1 MRRREFITVL
11 GGTVAWPL
19 IARAQQ
25 SVMPVVGFLAA
36 PSPLPYARQ
45 AAAFRQGLKEVGYV
59 EGKNVAIEYR
69 WAEGQYDRLP
79 SMADDLVA
87 RQVAVIAA
95 IGGAPA
101 ALAAKA
107 ATSTIP
113 IVFILG
119 ADPIRLGLVD
129 SLNRPGANIT
139 GIAFLNV
146 TLEAKRLELLR
157 EMVPTAS
164 LIGMLVNP
172 NNPQSEVQ
180 LHDVQEAARAVGQ
193 QVFFL
198 SASTENDLETAVAAF
213 VEKRAGALMI
223 GADTFFLSTAA
234 RLMALIARHAIPVIF
249 PVREQVEMGGLMSY
263 GANLADAYRQIGV
276 YTGRVL
282 KGAKPADLPV
292 VQSTKFELVI
302 NLKTAKALGLTVPLI
317 MQMTADEVIE

>member
-1 MRRREFITVL
+1 
-11 GGTVAWPL
+11 
-19 IARAQQ
+19 
-25 SVMPVVGFLAA
+25 
-36 PSPLPYARQ
+36 
-45 AAAFRQGLKEVGYV
+45 
-59 EGKNVAIEYR
+59 
-69 WAEGQYDRLP
+69 
-79 SMADDLVA
+79 MADDLVA
-87 RQVAVIAA
+87 HQVAVIAA

-263 GANLADAYRQIGV
+263 GANLADAYRQTGV

>member
-1 MRRREFITVL
+1 
-11 GGTVAWPL
+11 
-19 IARAQQ
+19 
-25 SVMPVVGFLAA
+25 
-36 PSPLPYARQ
+36 
-45 AAAFRQGLKEVGYV
+45 
-59 EGKNVAIEYR
+59 
-69 WAEGQYDRLP
+69 
-79 SMADDLVA
+79 
-87 RQVAVIAA
+87 
-95 IGGAPA
+95 
-101 ALAAKA
+101 
-107 ATSTIP
+107 
-113 IVFILG
+113 
-119 ADPIRLGLVD
+119 
-129 SLNRPGANIT
+129 
-139 GIAFLNV
+139 V

-198 SASTENDLETAVAAF
+198 SASTKNDLETAVAAF

-263 GANLADAYRQIGV
+263 GANLADAYRQTGV

-317 MQMTADEVIE
+317 LQMTADEVIE

>member
-263 GANLADAYRQIGV
+263 GANLADAYRQTGV

>member
-1 MRRREFITVL
+1 
-11 GGTVAWPL
+11 
-19 IARAQQ
+19 
-25 SVMPVVGFLAA
+25 
-36 PSPLPYARQ
+36 
-45 AAAFRQGLKEVGYV
+45 
-59 EGKNVAIEYR
+59 
-69 WAEGQYDRLP
+69 
-79 SMADDLVA
+79 MADDLVA
-87 RQVAVIAA
+87 HQVAVIAA

-113 IVFILG
+113 IDFVLG

-129 SLNRPGANIT
+129 SLNRPGGNIT

-198 SASTENDLETAVAAF
+198 SASTE
-213 VEKRAGALMI
+213 K
-223 GADTFFLSTAA
+223 
-234 RLMALIARHAIPVIF
+234 
-249 PVREQVEMGGLMSY
+249 
-263 GANLADAYRQIGV
+263 
-276 YTGRVL
+276 
-282 KGAKPADLPV
+282 
-292 VQSTKFELVI
+292 
-302 NLKTAKALGLTVPLI
+302 
-317 MQMTADEVIE
+317 

>member
-198 SASTENDLETAVAAF
+198 SASTKNDLETAVAAF

-263 GANLADAYRQIGV
+263 GANLADAYRQTGV

>member
-263 GANLADAYRQIGV
+263 GANLADAYRQTGV

-292 VQSTKFELVI
+292 VQSTNFELVI

>member
-1 MRRREFITVL
+1 MRRREFTTVL

-36 PSPLPYARQ
+36 PSPLPYARH

-87 RQVAVIAA
+87 HQVAVIAA

-113 IVFILG
+113 IVFVLG

-129 SLNRPGANIT
+129 SLNRPGGNIT

-263 GANLADAYRQIGV
+263 GANLADAYRQTGV

-302 NLKTAKALGLTVPLI
+302 NLKTAKTLGLTVPLI